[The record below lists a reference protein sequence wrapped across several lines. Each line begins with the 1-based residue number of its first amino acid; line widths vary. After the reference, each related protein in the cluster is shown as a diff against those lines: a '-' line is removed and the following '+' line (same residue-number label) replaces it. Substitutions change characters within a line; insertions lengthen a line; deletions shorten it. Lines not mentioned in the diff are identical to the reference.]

1 MYKKPIKYNLLEG
14 RSRAERAPPPGPCV
28 VETKT
33 IGTTLAYNLPLENF
47 SRTGFLLSSG
57 PYLRIPFQINTILE
71 LNVDPRGTVFEQPFQ
86 FLAKIVRLN
95 KKTTNVSHYG
105 VQILQVDSKDA
116 HHWQKALDR
125 IEGRKPTA

>member
-1 MYKKPIKYNLLEG
+1 MYKKPIKYHLLEG
-14 RSRAERAPPPGPCV
+14 KSRAERVPPPGPCF

-57 PYLRIPFQINTILE
+57 PYLRIPFQVNTILE

-95 KKTTNVSHYG
+95 KKTTDLSHYG

-125 IEGRKPTA
+125 IESRKLTA